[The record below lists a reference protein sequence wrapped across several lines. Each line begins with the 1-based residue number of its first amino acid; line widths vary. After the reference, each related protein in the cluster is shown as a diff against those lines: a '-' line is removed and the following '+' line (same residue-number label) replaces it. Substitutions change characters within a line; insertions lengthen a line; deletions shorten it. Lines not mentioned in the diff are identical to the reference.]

1 MRQKTL
7 ARDRT
12 TQEDPGHRAPGIEGA
27 AVTAGTGRPTI
38 LDVAARAGVSKSL
51 VSLALRDAPG
61 VGARTRERILQV
73 ADELGYR
80 SNVLARALRE
90 RRTMLIGAV
99 ISSLDN
105 PYHTQ
110 VVAAVEQAA
119 EAAGLSVLLAHG
131 SRDRGRLAGRVE
143 AMLDLNVDGLL
154 VVSSWVPA
162 PTLQAAARRAPV
174 VMLGR
179 SLEPV
184 PGIDSVNNDDEAG
197 AGLAVRHLVAT
208 GHERIAHL
216 TSSRRPAGL
225 ARRRGYDDAMRA
237 AGLERHARVIEHG
250 REEPADAGLRAA
262 LDDGYDAVFARN
274 DVEACDV
281 LDHAWD
287 RGMRVPDDLAVV
299 GYDDSTLAQRSR
311 PRLTSVH
318 QPRARM
324 GELAV
329 ELLTER
335 LGGRTLDRHE
345 VLAPRLVVRQS
356 APSAEG

>member
-1 MRQKTL
+1 M
-7 ARDRT
+7 
-12 TQEDPGHRAPGIEGA
+12 
-27 AVTAGTGRPTI
+27 TAGTGRPTI

-61 VGARTRERILQV
+61 VGARTRERILRA

-80 SNVLARALRE
+80 SNMLARALRE

-99 ISSLDN
+99 LSSLDN

-131 SRDRGRLAGRVE
+131 SRERGRLDGRVE
-143 AMLDLNVDGLL
+143 SLLDLNVDGLL
-154 VVSSWVPA
+154 VVSSWVSA

-184 PGIDSVNNDDEAG
+184 AGIDSVNNDDEAG
-197 AGLAVRHLVAT
+197 AALAVQHLVET

-225 ARRRGYDDAMRA
+225 ARRSGYAVAMHA
-237 AGLERHARVIEHG
+237 AGLDGAVRVIE
-250 REEPADAGLRAA
+250 RERGAPAGPGVQAA

-287 RGMRVPDDLAVV
+287 RGIGVPDDLAVV
-299 GYDDSTLAQRSR
+299 GYDDSVLAQRSR

-318 QPRARM
+318 QPRTQM

-335 LGGRTLDRHE
+335 LAGRTADRHE

-356 APSAEG
+356 SGSAPGRGQ